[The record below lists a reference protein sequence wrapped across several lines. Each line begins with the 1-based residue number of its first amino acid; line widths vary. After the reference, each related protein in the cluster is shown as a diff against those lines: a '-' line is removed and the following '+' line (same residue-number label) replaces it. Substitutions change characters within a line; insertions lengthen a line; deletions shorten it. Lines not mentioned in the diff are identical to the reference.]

1 MFADTLLAWY
11 EENRRTLPWRGE
23 TNPYKIWVSEIILQ
37 QTRVQQGWDYYL
49 RFIETFP
56 DVASLAR
63 APEEQVLRVW
73 QGLGYYSRARNMHA
87 AAQQIMDLHKGKFPS
102 QYEDIRQLKGIG
114 DYTAAAI
121 ASIAFKLPYPA
132 VDGNVLRICSRIF
145 GIHDDIMLPVT
156 RKQITDIC
164 RKHIPH
170 NNPGDFN
177 QACMEFGAVWC
188 TPKNP
193 KCDDC
198 PFASQCYAL
207 KHDVVEMLPVK
218 SNKITKRE
226 RYFHYNFYIYNNST
240 VIEKRT
246 GNDIW
251 RNLYQFPMQ
260 EYPTDAEFPN
270 QDNSTKVR
278 EILTHQ
284 IIYATFQIQQ
294 LNKMP
299 VLGKHQLLVPLDRLH
314 EYPMPKIMVD
324 FLRPIIQNQDR

>member
-11 EENRRTLPWRGE
+11 EDNRRTLPWRGE
-23 TNPYKIWVSEIILQ
+23 TDPYKIWVSEIILQ
-37 QTRVQQGWDYYL
+37 QTRVQQGWNYYL

-56 DVASLAR
+56 DVGTLAR

-87 AAQQIMDLHKGKFPS
+87 AAQQVMDLHQGQFPS
-102 QYEDIRQLKGIG
+102 QYEDIRKLKGIG

-121 ASIAFKLPYPA
+121 ASIAFWLPYPA

-145 GIHDDIMLPVT
+145 GIHEDISLPAT

-170 NNPGDFN
+170 DKPGDFN

-193 KCDDC
+193 KCEEC
-198 PFASQCYAL
+198 PFQGQCYAL

-226 RYFHYNFYIYNNST
+226 RYFHFIFYIYNNST
-240 VIEKRT
+240 IIEKRT
-246 GNDIW
+246 SNDIW

-260 EYPTDAEFPN
+260 EYAAEETPSS
-270 QDNSTKVR
+270 QGDSTQMR
-278 EILTHQ
+278 EVLTHQ
-284 IIYATFQIQQ
+284 IIHATFHIQH
-294 LNKMP
+294 LDKKP
-299 VLGKHQLLVPLDRLH
+299 VLAKHQILVPLDRLH
-314 EYPMPKIMVD
+314 DYPMPKIMVD